1 MLVVLSGSEMTSTSF
16 LFPMAES
23 FFKSWNKTSCALS
36 IPQRMAQSCSTE
48 ELAAKITAALDPT
61 TVRTVQA
68 TAKRRFLLEFSSVP
82 AASAVMTAGIDIE
95 GIHLTP
101 MVAFDK
107 LTSVFVSRIPP
118 RVTDDQFV
126 KAFSP
131 FGRVVSVK
139 PLPLR
144 LQPHVF
150 SGTRLLRMAVSKPIP
165 SFFQVMGFPG
175 LVRYRGQ
182 PFQCFRCRELG
193 HCYRECPSKPIPSAR
208 RRRKAPSSSSFL
220 PSSCPGSPP
229 PLVIVECRPDGV
241 APSQS
246 PLGGSGMCDPPAIE
260 VEVMDA
266 DGPVIASPIVSSS
279 SAPVAEGELP
289 RPAGA
294 PPSAPVL
301 KDVGCQTA
309 MESCLSVATQTSV
322 VPPPKWIAVA

>member
-1 MLVVLSGSEMTSTSF
+1 MLVVLSGSEMTSTS
-16 LFPMAES
+16 FPMAES

-131 FGRVVSVK
+131 LWAGC
-139 PLPLR
+139 
-144 LQPHVF
+144 
-150 SGTRLLRMAVSKPIP
+150 I
-165 SFFQVMGFPG
+165 
-175 LVRYRGQ
+175 
-182 PFQCFRCRELG
+182 
-193 HCYRECPSKPIPSAR
+193 
-208 RRRKAPSSSSFL
+208 
-220 PSSCPGSPP
+220 
-229 PLVIVECRPDGV
+229 
-241 APSQS
+241 
-246 PLGGSGMCDPPAIE
+246 
-260 VEVMDA
+260 
-266 DGPVIASPIVSSS
+266 
-279 SAPVAEGELP
+279 GE
-289 RPAGA
+289 A
-294 PPSAPVL
+294 
-301 KDVGCQTA
+301 
-309 MESCLSVATQTSV
+309 
-322 VPPPKWIAVA
+322 IAVAPATQCLFWYWSAPDGSFQTHTLFLPGYGFSWLGSLSRPAISVLSVP